1 MTTPQFHRRDV
12 FTAGGSTIKGV
23 NRVDWPEP
31 LVNLAERK
39 VEGGVG
45 LSIINSI
52 DPGTVVIT
60 TEGPVPQLEEKNG
73 QDITLTLTRSFVK
86 TTDSGVQDAEQ
97 GGIQTYSGKGIV
109 RVPNAEGADVTD
121 SLEAREYGYEV
132 RLHTSARTVSGDAGA
147 AWDINIP
154 ARTYTLGAKSN
165 VLGLSL
171 A

>member
-31 LVNLAERK
+31 MVNLGERK

-60 TEGPVPQLEEKNG
+60 TEGPVKPIEDKNG
-73 QDITLTLTRSFVK
+73 QEITITLTRSFVK
-86 TTDSGVQDAEQ
+86 INASGNQDVEQ
-97 GGIQTYSGKGIV
+97 GGIQTYIGKGTV

-121 SLEAREYGYEV
+121 ALEAREYSYEV
-132 RLHTSARTVSGDAGA
+132 RLHTSSRTASGDVGGT
-147 AWDINIP
+147 WDINIP
-154 ARTYTLGAKSN
+154 ARTYTLGSKSN
-165 VLGLSL
+165 ALGLSL